1 MKPVYLL
8 SGALL
13 LSVASVDI
21 LWTTLWVQGG
31 AGPLTSRLMEFVW
44 TLFRR
49 TFGDRHRPLS
59 LAGPTILVVGLLVW
73 IALLWGGWMLLF
85 AGGDAAL
92 VDTRQDGPIDWI
104 ERFYFVGY
112 TLFTMGNGDF
122 TPNDGVWQVATA
134 LTTAS
139 GMLFVT
145 LMVTYILSVLDAV
158 TQKRAFASGVS
169 SLGDQ
174 SHEILLNAWN
184 GEEFRGLDLPLN
196 SLASDLD
203 TLTANHKAYPI
214 VHHFHSERARNAP
227 AVSVVRLDE
236 LLTLL
241 HFGTSREGEPADVI
255 VDSARSS
262 VEDYLSI
269 LEDAFVEPADDP
281 PPAPSVESLR
291 DAGIPAASD
300 EEFAD
305 SLAEIGRRRRQLR
318 GLIESEAREWP
329 NRE

>member
-1 MKPVYLL
+1 MNPVYLVA
-8 SGALL
+8 GAL
-13 LSVASVDI
+13 SVLAVTVDV

-31 AGPLTSRLMEFVW
+31 AGPLTSRLMEAIW

-49 TFGDRHRPLS
+49 AFGDRHRPLT

-92 VDTRQDGPIDWI
+92 VDTRQNGPIDWA

-122 TPNDGVWQVATA
+122 TPNGGVWQVATA

-169 SLGDQ
+169 GLGDR
-174 SHEILLNAWN
+174 SHEILRNAWN

-203 TLTANHKAYPI
+203 TLVANHKAYPV

-227 AVSVVRLDE
+227 AVSVVHLDE

-241 HFGTSREGEPADVI
+241 RFGTSQEGEPADVI

-262 VEDYLSI
+262 VEDYLSL
-269 LEDAFVEPADDP
+269 LEEAFVEPADDP
-281 PPAPSVESLR
+281 PPAPSIESLR

-305 SLAEIGRRRRQLR
+305 SLAEIGWRRRQLR
-318 GLIESEAREWP
+318 GLIESDAREWP

>member
-1 MKPVYLL
+1 MKPVYLF

-13 LSVASVDI
+13 LSVASVDV

-31 AGPLTSRLMEFVW
+31 AGPLTSRLMDLVW
-44 TLFRR
+44 RLFRR
-49 TFGDRHRPLS
+49 VFGDRHRLLS
-59 LAGPTILVVGLLVW
+59 LSGPTMLVFGLVVWV
-73 IALLWGGWMLLF
+73 ALLWGGWTLLF
-85 AGGDAAL
+85 AGGDPAL
-92 VDTRQDGPIDWI
+92 FDTRQNDPVDWV

-122 TPNDGVWQVATA
+122 TPNEGVWQVATA
-134 LTTAS
+134 LMTAS

-174 SHEILLNAWN
+174 SHEILRNAWN

-214 VHHFHSERARNAP
+214 VHYFHSKRARNAP
-227 AVSVVRLDE
+227 AVSIVRLDE

-241 HFGTSREGEPADVI
+241 RFGTPREGEPADVI

-269 LEDAFVEPADDP
+269 LNGAFIDPADDP

-300 EEFAD
+300 EAFAD
-305 SLAEIGRRRRQLR
+305 ALDDLTERRRQLR
-318 GLIESEAREWP
+318 GVVESDLREWP